1 MDECLHRARYGARLQ
16 PAQLSG
22 PFFVIVNNKLA
33 RDFEVVENS
42 PLPVVVRSF
51 LTMVKANT
59 RETLLAT
66 YQFARTHGIE
76 FNLAA
81 IDSSYPH
88 STTISF
94 DRAYIQRLFQYGFD
108 RALSGQVPQQTIVPT
123 ASTPLPARKRPY
135 RRKIICVPR
144 VHRYAQHAGPIIRHQ
159 LERLLRCASLQRRKL

>member
-81 IDSSYPH
+81 FDPSYPH

-94 DRAYIQRLFQYGFD
+94 DRDYMQRLFQYGYE
-108 RALSGQVPQQTIVPT
+108 RARSGQVSQQTIVQPLRRHCPPT
-123 ASTPLPARKRPY
+123 NDRIVAR
-135 RRKIICVPR
+135 
-144 VHRYAQHAGPIIRHQ
+144 
-159 LERLLRCASLQRRKL
+159 

>member
-81 IDSSYPH
+81 FDPSYPH

-94 DRAYIQRLFQYGFD
+94 DRDYMQRLFQYGFE
-108 RALSGQVPQQTIVPT
+108 RARSGKVWQQTIVPT
-123 ASTPLPARKRPY
+123 ASTPARERPY

>member
-1 MDECLHRARYGARLQ
+1 
-16 PAQLSG
+16 
-22 PFFVIVNNKLA
+22 
-33 RDFEVVENS
+33 VVENS

-81 IDSSYPH
+81 FDPSYPH

-94 DRAYIQRLFQYGFD
+94 DRDYISACSSMDSSAPVQAR
-108 RALSGQVPQQTIVPT
+108 SG
-123 ASTPLPARKRPY
+123 S
-135 RRKIICVPR
+135 RRSSQP
-144 VHRYAQHAGPIIRHQ
+144 
-159 LERLLRCASLQRRKL
+159 LRCHCPPANDRIVAR